1 MPCRP
6 HVGGLGAGGG
16 LGQWR
21 RLKLSA
27 LGGLQREGEMMQVPA
42 GMMTS
47 PPPAVSPTASRAQ
60 LMAAVS
66 SVEPSHAA
74 PHVVMLSDLPE
85 HAAGQL
91 ASALATASN
100 KAGRKME
107 ALFTF
112 IRSFQ
117 RSMQSKGDAPPES
130 DEVTLVNALNP
141 PPYSRRTAQHEQR
154 RASCAN
160 RMHFR

>member
-1 MPCRP
+1 MEKIEIKRI
-6 HVGGLGAGGG
+6 GRATARGRNDAGA
-16 LGQWR
+16 R
-21 RLKLSA
+21 RNDDLASA
-27 LGGLQREGEMMQVPA
+27 GCITYGIV
-42 GMMTS
+42 
-47 PPPAVSPTASRAQ
+47 
-60 LMAAVS
+60 MAAVS